1 MNTAAATPTPA
12 RSSQEIELAA
22 RKILPGGWAVEKER
36 PIATLLG
43 SCVAVCLYDPI
54 AKIGG
59 MNHFMLP
66 SGKPSGNGEQDA
78 LLRGDYA
85 MEVLVNALLDQG
97 AQKRRIVAK
106 AFGGGRVITSI
117 RTAIGENNIRF
128 TREWLEREK
137 FPLLSHDFGG
147 TWPRKVLFEPDSGT
161 AWCKRVLNGTAM
173 SGEAARSESDY
184 AATMERPE
192 TGIVKRVELF

>member
-1 MNTAAATPTPA
+1 MSMNSTAQ

-22 RKILPGGWAVEKER
+22 CKILPGGWAVEKER

-43 SCVAVCLYDPI
+43 SCVAVCLHDPVL
-54 AKIGG
+54 KIGG

-85 MEVLVNALLDQG
+85 MEVLVNALLNRG
-97 AQKRRIVAK
+97 AQKKRLVAK
-106 AFGGGRVITSI
+106 AFGGGRVIASI
-117 RTAIGENNIRF
+117 HTAIGENNIRF
-128 TREWLEREK
+128 TQEWLEREK
-137 FPLLSHDFGG
+137 IPLLSHDFGG
-147 TWPRKVLFEPDSGT
+147 SWPRKVLFEPDSGT

-173 SGEAARSESDY
+173 SSEAARSESTY
-184 AATMERPE
+184 AKSMDRPDPVV
-192 TGIVKRVELF
+192 GKRVELF